1 MRRQLLRAFAVCA
14 TLTSAVYG
22 QSYQRQASMVGG
34 GNSNQGK
41 CTVEVTVDGAAQVE
55 IRGTSAILR
64 NLSGQPAQW
73 RRFEC
78 NAAMPPNPSNFRFQG
93 IDGRG
98 RQTLI
103 REPRNG
109 GVAVVEIEDKDNGA
123 EGYTFDILWDSRG
136 GYNDGGNGQ
145 YNRNQQPIA
154 GNGPVYRDD
163 NQNRNRYDDQY
174 RRPDD
179 QYRPNNRDS
188 GYYHQYNHGFAR
200 EEAIRICQQEVFRQ
214 AEQRFHGND
223 IHFLQTRTDDNTG
236 REDWVVG
243 RIDVHRG
250 PREEVYGFSCSVNF
264 DNGRVRTVQLDSR
277 PARFDDRR

>member
-14 TLTSAVYG
+14 TLTTAVHG
-22 QSYQRQASMVGG
+22 QNYQRQASMVGG

-55 IRGTSAILR
+55 IRGTSATLR

-103 REPRNG
+103 RDPQNG

-123 EGYTFDILWDSRG
+123 EAYTFDILWDSRG
-136 GYNDGGNGQ
+136 GYNDGGNGR
-145 YNRNQQPIA
+145 YNRNQPPIA
-154 GNGPVYRDD
+154 GNGPVYRDN
-163 NQNRNRYDDQY
+163 NQNRDRADDQY
-174 RRPDD
+174 RG
-179 QYRPNNRDS
+179 NNRDG
-188 GYYHQYNHGFAR
+188 GYYRQYNHGLAR
-200 EEAIRICQQEVFRQ
+200 EEVIRICQQEVFRQ
-214 AEQRFHGND
+214 AEQRFRAND
-223 IHFLQTRTDDNTG
+223 IHFLQTRTDDNPG

-250 PREEVYGFSCSVNF
+250 AREEVYGFSCSVNF
-264 DNGRVRTVQLDSR
+264 DNGRVRNAQLDSR

>member
-1 MRRQLLRAFAVCA
+1 
-14 TLTSAVYG
+14 
-22 QSYQRQASMVGG
+22 MVGG

-55 IRGTSAILR
+55 IRGTSATLR

-136 GYNDGGNGQ
+136 GYNDGENGR
-145 YNRNQQPIA
+145 YNRNQPPIA
-154 GNGPVYRDD
+154 GNGPVYRDN
-163 NQNRNRYDDQY
+163 NQNRDRADDQY
-174 RRPDD
+174 RG
-179 QYRPNNRDS
+179 NNRDG
-188 GYYHQYNHGFAR
+188 GYYRQYNHGFAR

-214 AEQRFHGND
+214 AEQRFRAND
-223 IHFLQTRTDDNTG
+223 IHFLQTRTDDNPG

-250 PREEVYGFSCSVNF
+250 AREEVYGFSCSVNF
-264 DNGRVRTVQLDSR
+264 DNGRVRNVQLDSR